1 MEARIA
7 DFRQEPISDKE
18 LQEKL
23 IAARENR
30 GMKFSAIA
38 EAIGISRTALSQF
51 ANNALP
57 IREPYRTA
65 LIEHLN
71 AMAEPPAAG
80 ERRSGYKQHLELYQ
94 TTEFRD
100 AIGWCQKAVE
110 NRKMGVMIGYPG
122 SGKTTV
128 LRQFGAL
135 TPGARYIECWPGMR
149 MSDLLRAIA
158 NAAEITI
165 SGNNYVKAQQIVAGL
180 RSRTDI
186 VLMFDECEYLKK
198 WDVDKFEIIRK
209 IWDNTSTPVIFAG
222 TQELENILTRGGG
235 RGNLAQLYR
244 RKWEIKL
251 EGVRGDEIRAILRDY
266 NVTGDAAE
274 MLVKI
279 ATDARHGGMGNFA
292 EVLGMCLEAVQGG
305 LVDGAA
311 VQGAKEYKLLY

>member
-100 AIGWCQKAVE
+100 AIGWCRKVVE

-122 SGKTTV
+122 SGKTTI

-149 MSDLLRAIA
+149 MSDPDCTNPFSIA
-158 NAAEITI
+158 CRSVSFSSSSRISSVIRVFQNFVSRLSRLFFICAAFSPRHCPHPPFKRE
-165 SGNNYVKAQQIVAGL
+165 S
-180 RSRTDI
+180 
-186 VLMFDECEYLKK
+186 
-198 WDVDKFEIIRK
+198 
-209 IWDNTSTPVIFAG
+209 
-222 TQELENILTRGGG
+222 LE
-235 RGNLAQLYR
+235 
-244 RKWEIKL
+244 
-251 EGVRGDEIRAILRDY
+251 DS
-266 NVTGDAAE
+266 
-274 MLVKI
+274 
-279 ATDARHGGMGNFA
+279 
-292 EVLGMCLEAVQGG
+292 
-305 LVDGAA
+305 
-311 VQGAKEYKLLY
+311 

>member
-71 AMAEPPAAG
+71 AAAEAPAAE
-80 ERRSGYKQHLELYQ
+80 ERRCGYKQHLELYQ

-100 AIGWCQKAVE
+100 AIGWCQKVVE

-165 SGNNYVKAQQIVAGL
+165 SGNNYVKAWRACAAGP
-180 RSRTDI
+180 
-186 VLMFDECEYLKK
+186 
-198 WDVDKFEIIRK
+198 
-209 IWDNTSTPVIFAG
+209 TS
-222 TQELENILTRGGG
+222 
-235 RGNLAQLYR
+235 
-244 RKWEIKL
+244 
-251 EGVRGDEIRAILRDY
+251 
-266 NVTGDAAE
+266 
-274 MLVKI
+274 
-279 ATDARHGGMGNFA
+279 
-292 EVLGMCLEAVQGG
+292 C
-305 LVDGAA
+305 
-311 VQGAKEYKLLY
+311 

>member
-7 DFRQEPISDKE
+7 DFQREPISDKD

-23 IAARENR
+23 IAARETR
-30 GMKFSAIA
+30 GMTLASIA
-38 EAIGISRTALSQF
+38 NAIGISRPALSQF
-51 ANNALP
+51 ANNGMP
-57 IREPYRTA
+57 VREPYRSA
-65 LIEHLN
+65 LIEFLSDVT
-71 AMAEPPAAG
+71 EPLVTEAA
-80 ERRSGYKQHLELYQ
+80 RSGYKQRLELFQ

-100 AIGWCQKAVE
+100 AIGWCQKVME

-158 NAAEITI
+158 NAVEITV

-180 RSRTDI
+180 RARTDI

-251 EGVRGDEIRAILRDY
+251 EGVRGDEIRTILRDY
-266 NVTGDAAE
+266 NITGDAVE

-279 ATDARHGGMGNFA
+279 ATDARHGGMGNFV
-292 EVLGMCLEAVQGG
+292 EVLDMCLAAVEGG
-305 LVDGAA
+305 LIDGAA